1 MQIKITKQSH
11 QVTILTQ
18 YGSSGKTAFKSRVN
32 FNDPKVQAHMKTSQ
46 EMLATT
52 PLNKIFGS
60 PKLD

>member
-1 MQIKITKQSH
+1 MEINLTKQSH

-18 YGSSGKTAFKSRVN
+18 YAEGTKSSFKSRVN
-32 FNDPKVQAHMKTSQ
+32 FNDPKVQAHMKADQ
-46 EMLATT
+46 DMLANT

>member
-1 MQIKITKQSH
+1 MQMKITKQSH
-11 QVTILTQ
+11 QVAILTQ

-32 FNDPKVQAHMKTSQ
+32 FDDSKVQAHMKANQ
-46 EMLATT
+46 EMLTTT